1 MNARAR
7 IIDRPRPRTK
17 LTPINVPRDDI
28 SPDEGEY
35 NRLSVIPWA
44 LNKMAQTRKNRI
56 GPLRQHDLSKYGYSH
71 VKRLTVE
78 ARHAALT
85 KAVKAYTALSVFR
98 KLNAVYV
105 LTRGKT
111 RKSNISSRI
120 FLKDR
125 DWVKATF
132 F

>member
-1 MNARAR
+1 
-7 IIDRPRPRTK
+7 
-17 LTPINVPRDDI
+17 
-28 SPDEGEY
+28 
-35 NRLSVIPWA
+35 
-44 LNKMAQTRKNRI
+44 MAQTRKIRI
-56 GPLRQHDLSKYGYSH
+56 GSLRKNDLGKYGYTQ
-71 VKRLTVE
+71 VKRMTVE

-85 KAVKAYTALSVFR
+85 KAVAAYTALSVFR

-105 LTRGKT
+105 LTR
-111 RKSNISSRI
+111 RKSNTSSRI